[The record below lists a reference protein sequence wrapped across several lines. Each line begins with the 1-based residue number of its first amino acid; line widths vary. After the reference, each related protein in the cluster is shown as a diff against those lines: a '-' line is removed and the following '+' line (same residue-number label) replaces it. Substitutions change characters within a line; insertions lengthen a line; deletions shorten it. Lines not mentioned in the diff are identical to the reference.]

1 MCVAG
6 SSYSY
11 VYYVLHNIENKM
23 LDSIF
28 SPPAVIRRLNFPSPE
43 GESKATRKQKCK
55 LINAAQTE
63 LVSYVY
69 IFYS

>member
-1 MCVAG
+1 
-6 SSYSY
+6 
-11 VYYVLHNIENKM
+11 M

-43 GESKATRKQKCK
+43 GESKATRKRKRK
-55 LINAAQTE
+55 LINAVQTE

-69 IFYS
+69 ICYS